1 MIFGGRRC
9 YYFCFA
15 RKKGKIT
22 GIGRKVAVPAAPTR
36 VGRCEG
42 RAFCE
47 RNTMRKLN
55 STFIGLISVLALFG
69 GLSTQ
74 TTGAAEPLAR
84 ITVDAGEHTRIDT
97 PVSVSLEGVALG
109 PGEGAFMLVEKAAG
123 ETATYPAQLE
133 AGSPAKLWFIL
144 GGETKPG
151 TKRTY
156 ELTEAPKSRLGLP
169 VEGRTPGARPP
180 AARVSVRQT
189 QDYCDILY
197 GDTKVLRYNN
207 AVVPPPAGQSELYK
221 RSGFIHPLWSPAG
234 SVLTN
239 IHAPDHIHHLGIWMP
254 WTHTEFEGK
263 SVDFWN
269 LKEGQGTVRFV
280 KYLATTDGP
289 VFGGFQVE
297 QEHVALKTAEGE
309 KVVLKEVW
317 DVRVYNVGGPGKGY
331 WLWDFKSTQR
341 CVADSPLRQIEYR
354 YGGFGFRG
362 AAEWDEQTA
371 EYLTS
376 EGKTRKDGHATR
388 ARWCDTSGK
397 IKEWEGV
404 TFYSHPENFRHPE
417 PMRIWP
423 EGQVFFNW
431 APSQAGDWEM
441 KPGEDHVFRYRLYVH
456 EGKVNVA
463 DAERIWADYAE
474 PPKVTIEAAARLK
487 SRLGLPAK
495 DAIVLFDGKPATAGS
510 HWTTG
515 GDKEIGWKIADGEM
529 TIVPGSGSIMTKQNF
544 TDFKMHVEFKTPQLP
559 PEVKGQGRGNSG
571 VYIQRRYEVQILDSY
586 GLEPKNNECASIYT
600 FKAPD
605 KNVCKKPGEWQSYD
619 ITFRA
624 ARYEGQKKVKNAR
637 ISLVHNGVLVHDDV
651 EVPNKTGAG
660 QPEGPEPGPI
670 LLQEHGNVVSFRN
683 ITIVPL
689 QE

>member
-1 MIFGGRRC
+1 M
-9 YYFCFA
+9 
-15 RKKGKIT
+15 
-22 GIGRKVAVPAAPTR
+22 P
-36 VGRCEG
+36 
-42 RAFCE
+42 FCE
-47 RNTMRKLN
+47 RNTMRKLT
-55 STFIGLISVLALFG
+55 STFVGSSASIVLALFG
-69 GLSTQ
+69 MLGMQSA
-74 TTGAAEPLAR
+74 GAAEPLAR
-84 ITVDAGEHTRIDT
+84 ITVEAGEHTRVDT
-97 PVSVSLEGVALG
+97 PVCGSLDGVPLGFPGASYVLTEGSASGLTVL
-109 PGEGAFMLVEKAAG
+109 
-123 ETATYPAQLE
+123 PAQFE
-133 AGSPAKLWFIL
+133 PGSPPKLWFIL
-144 GGETKPG
+144 AGETKPG
-151 TKRTY
+151 AKRTY
-156 ELTEAPKSRLGLP
+156 ELSIQERSA
-169 VEGRTPGARPP
+169 EGRDAG
-180 AARVSVRQT
+180 VSVRQT

-197 GDTKVLRYNN
+197 GDTKVLRYNS
-207 AVVPPPAGQSELYK
+207 AVVPPPAGQSDLYK
-221 RSGFIHPLWSPAG
+221 RGGFIHPLWSPAG

-317 DVRVYNVGGPGKGY
+317 DVRVYNVGGPGSPAGGGAGKGY

-341 CVADSPLRQIEYR
+341 CVADSPLRQVEYR

-404 TFYSHPENFRHPE
+404 TFYSHPQNFRHPE

-463 DAERIWADYAE
+463 DAERIWQDYAE
-474 PPKVTIEAAARLK
+474 PPKVTIEPGPPGGQAA
-487 SRLGLPAK
+487 SRGAVAANRPK
-495 DAIVLFDGKPATAGS
+495 DAIVLFDGKDFS
-510 HWTTG
+510 QWTTG
-515 GDKEIGWKIADGEM
+515 DDKEIGWKIADGEM
-529 TIVPGSGSIMTKQNF
+529 TIVPKSGSIMTRQSF
-544 TDFKMHVEFKTPQLP
+544 ADFKMHVEFKTPQLP
-559 PEVKGQGRGNSG
+559 PDVKGQGRGNSG

-586 GLEPKNNECASIYT
+586 GLEPKKNECASIYT

-619 ITFRA
+619 ITFHA
-624 ARYEGQKKVKNAR
+624 ARYEGQKKLKNAR

-683 ITIVPL
+683 IWIVPL
-689 QE
+689 

>member
-1 MIFGGRRC
+1 MH
-9 YYFCFA
+9 
-15 RKKGKIT
+15 
-22 GIGRKVAVPAAPTR
+22 
-36 VGRCEG
+36 
-42 RAFCE
+42 
-47 RNTMRKLN
+47 KLT
-55 STFIGLISVLALFG
+55 STFIGSSASIVLALFG
-69 GLSTQ
+69 MLGIQSA
-74 TTGAAEPLAR
+74 GAAEPLAR
-84 ITVDAGEHTRIDT
+84 ITVEAGEHTRVDT
-97 PVSVSLEGVALG
+97 PVCVSLDGVPLG
-109 PGEGAFMLVEKAAG
+109 LPGASYVLTERSASGLNVL
-123 ETATYPAQLE
+123 PAQVE
-133 AGSPAKLWFIL
+133 PGRGAKLWFIL
-144 GGETKPG
+144 AGETKPG
-151 TKRTY
+151 TKHTY
-156 ELTEAPKSRLGLP
+156 ELTEAPKD
-169 VEGRTPGARPP
+169 RTPPRGPGAG
-180 AARVSVRQT
+180 VSVSKT

-197 GDTKVLRYNN
+197 GDTKVLRYNS

-239 IHAPDHIHHLGIWMP
+239 IHPPDHIHHLGIWMP

-317 DVRVYNVGGPGKGY
+317 DVRVYNVGGPGSPAGGGAGKGY

-341 CVADSPLRQIEYR
+341 CVADSPLRQVEYR

-474 PPKVTIEAAARLK
+474 PPKVTVEAVRTRPAVAADR
-487 SRLGLPAK
+487 PK
-495 DAIVLFDGKPATAGS
+495 DAIVLFDGKDFS
-510 HWTTG
+510 QWTTG

-529 TIVPGSGSIMTKQNF
+529 TIVPKSGSIMTRQSF
-544 TDFKMHVEFKTPQLP
+544 ADFKMHVEFKTPQLP

-586 GLEPKNNECASIYT
+586 GLEPKKNECASIYT

-605 KNVCKKPGEWQSYD
+605 KNVCKMPGEWQSYD
-619 ITFRA
+619 ITFHA

-683 ITIVPL
+683 IRIVPL
-689 QE
+689 